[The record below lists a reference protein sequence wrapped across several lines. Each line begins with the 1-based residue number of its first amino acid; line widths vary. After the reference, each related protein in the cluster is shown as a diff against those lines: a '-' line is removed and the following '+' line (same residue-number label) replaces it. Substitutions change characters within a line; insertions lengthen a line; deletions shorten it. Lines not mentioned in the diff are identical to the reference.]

1 MSNLSDPTNKCILYI
16 DDQSERLLSTL
27 ELFEDDYKYTIL
39 TEPSVRDGLDRLKDY
54 HSAIDAV
61 ILDLHF
67 PDDTLQGKDGLS
79 IINREYPWMPVFI
92 LTGASDPAEEEEAKE
107 CLANGATNYYHKSR
121 FDVKTLIIQID
132 KAIDENATTK
142 RLTRLKNYQHIVT
155 KAPFL
160 RTVENSSKDFTGI
173 FAYQLT
179 HTITTNYKNSYNEW
193 AKDVLR
199 TMSIGFKTLSI
210 VQLHEISSFN
220 LIETYFVFSI
230 QGKSKEEV
238 DSIYKDVF
246 FNFSLFFNQKI
257 GLQPAVFSP
266 ITVEKKLV
274 DIITLESKRFN
285 QPHYLFKRDTIE
297 ISSDT
302 VVEGFSNKKEKKTIK
317 IEIPIYLLPHDK
329 NFEYLFYLLN
339 GISDGLISTRIK
351 KVTLTIEEISALI
364 KAKKSLKDP
373 VSIVFLDSIND
384 ILSNQNNLFQIETYF
399 YSEVVNP
406 TAIIN
411 RISELYFQNRATQI
425 SLDKKFHKEYP
436 IGNPFERFPFIYSLS
451 NADSVFSL
459 PYLSKDMANAHQL
472 VNQKDVNVVYESLD
486 VEGVL
491 VGKHSMGNVHI
502 EKEQFE
508 KHTYIIGK
516 TGTGKTSILYSMCM
530 DQINKGQG
538 AALIDPHGDVFDKIL
553 ANIPK
558 NRKKDIVVFDPTNI
572 ENDFGF
578 NILDFDKEFPEQQS
592 FIVNEL
598 LKIFSEIY
606 DMKAAGGP
614 MFETY
619 FKNAVYLV
627 MEIYEQPTL
636 NHIEQVFNDELL
648 RKELLSRCRNKRV
661 TDFFAMVSK
670 TSGEQAFENFA
681 PYITSKLTRFTDHHL
696 LRKILCDPSKSFNFR
711 KMIDSNTIFLVK
723 LNKGR
728 LGSEGVNFIGRLLFN
743 KIIMAGYTRE
753 NIPENERKNYPV
765 FVDEFHNFTS
775 GDLISALAEARKYH
789 LQLILANQ
797 TFAQLE
803 EQTSKNILANVGTII
818 TAALSPYDAVTIAP
832 FLEPEFNREDI
843 IQLDNYKFILKT
855 MYNNKRVSPFVFNSI
870 PY

>member
-39 TEPSVRDGLDRLKDY
+39 TESSVQEGLDRLKEY

-67 PDDTLQGKDGLS
+67 PEDTLQGKDGLS

-92 LTGASDPAEEEEAKE
+92 LTGASDPTEEEEAKE
-107 CLANGATNYYHKSR
+107 CLANGATDYYHKSR

-132 KAIDENATTK
+132 KAIEGQ
-142 RLTRLKNYQHIVT
+142 LTVNKLARLKNYQNIVT
-155 KAPFL
+155 QAPFL
-160 RTVENSSKDFTGI
+160 ETIENNPKDFTGI

-179 HTITTNYKNSYNEW
+179 HTITTNDKNTYNEW

-199 TMSIGFKTLSI
+199 TMSLGFKTLSI
-210 VQLHEISSFN
+210 TQLHEISPFN

-238 DSIYKDVF
+238 DNIYKDVF
-246 FNFSLFFNQKI
+246 FNFSLFFKQNV

-266 ITVEKKLV
+266 ITNEKHLV
-274 DIITLESKRFN
+274 DIISLESKRFH
-285 QPHYLFKRDTIE
+285 QPHYLFKRDTLE
-297 ISSDT
+297 ITSDT
-302 VVEGFSNKKEKKTIK
+302 VVEGFINQVEQKPNK
-317 IEIPIYLLPHDK
+317 IEIPIYLLPRDR

-339 GISDGLISTRIK
+339 GISDGLISTRVK
-351 KVTLTIEEISALI
+351 KITLTVEEISALI
-364 KAKKSLKDP
+364 RAKKSLKDP
-373 VSIVFLDSIND
+373 ASKLFLDSVND
-384 ILSNQNNLFQIETYF
+384 ILANQNNLLQIETCF
-399 YSEVVNP
+399 YSELESP
-406 TAIIN
+406 TTIIN
-411 RISELYFQNRATQI
+411 RISELYFQNRATHI
-425 SLDKKFHKEYP
+425 LLKKEFHYEYP
-436 IGNPFERFPFIYSLS
+436 IGKPYERLPYIYSLS
-451 NADSVFSL
+451 NAHSVFCL
-459 PYLSKDMANAHQL
+459 PYLSVDMANAHQL
-472 VNQKDVNVVYESLD
+472 VNEKDVNVVYESLD
-486 VEGVL
+486 VDGVL
-491 VGKHSMGNVHI
+491 VGKHSMGNVHV
-502 EKEQFE
+502 EKQQFQ
-508 KHTYIIGK
+508 KHTYIVGK
-516 TGTGKTSILYSMCM
+516 TGTGKTSILYAMFM
-530 DQINKGQG
+530 DQIRKGKG
-538 AALIDPHGDVFDKIL
+538 AALIDPHGDVFDKIV
-553 ANIPK
+553 ANLPK
-558 NRKKDIVVFDPTNI
+558 NRKKDLMVFDPTDT

-578 NILDFDKEFPEQQS
+578 NILDFDRDFPEQQS

-598 LKIFSEIY
+598 LKIFSELY

-627 MEIYEQPTL
+627 MDVYEQPTL
-636 NHIEQVFNDELL
+636 DHIEQVFNNELL
-648 RKELLSRCRNKRV
+648 RIELLSQCRNKRV
-661 TDFFAMVSK
+661 KDFFTMVSK
-670 TSGEQAFENFA
+670 TSGDQAFENYA

-696 LRKILCDPSKSFNFR
+696 LRKILCDPSRFFNFR
-711 KMIDSNTIFLVK
+711 RMIDSDTIFLVK

-728 LGSEGVNFIGRLLFN
+728 LGGEGVNFIGRLLFN

-753 NIPENERKNYPV
+753 NIPENERRDYPV

-789 LQLILANQ
+789 LQLVLANQ
-797 TFAQLE
+797 TFAQLDD
-803 EQTSKNILANVGTII
+803 QTSKNILANVGTII
-818 TAALSPYDAVTIAP
+818 TAALSPYDADTIAP